1 LRDEEI
7 IELYWRRSEDA
18 IRATAAKYGG
28 YCGSIA
34 VNILSDRR
42 DAEECLN
49 DTWTAAW
56 TAMPPHRPQRLRL
69 FLGKLTRTAA
79 LDCLRA
85 RMALKRGGGEVPA
98 ALEELGECVPAVPG
112 ADQAVEDRELERI
125 MDRFLHTLPPRDCN
139 VFLRRYWYA
148 EPLEAIAKRYGMK
161 VSTVKTCLYRSR
173 GKLRYYL
180 EGEGIFL

>member
-1 LRDEEI
+1 MRDEEI

-34 VNILSDRR
+34 VNILS
-42 DAEECLN
+42 
-49 DTWTAAW
+49 
-56 TAMPPHRPQRLRL
+56 
-69 FLGKLTRTAA
+69 
-79 LDCLRA
+79 
-85 RMALKRGGGEVPA
+85 RGGGEAPA